1 MVCFIDEYGII
12 VEEKDSKY
20 TVTLDGSYEWSFF
33 SKGWWYGIKEITP
46 KINITYIFSKVKL
59 L

>member
-20 TVTLDGSYEWSFF
+20 TVTLDGNAS
-33 SKGWWYGIKEITP
+33 
-46 KINITYIFSKVKL
+46 N
-59 L
+59 